1 MGSRIGA
8 VSISVR
14 LLGFLVLS
22 LLSTALLVGLS
33 SNVVRTEVAAPKS
46 DATKAVVDV
55 ATRVVA
61 TYGDRAAS
69 GAMTQD
75 QAKAAALDA
84 LKALRYHDTD
94 YFWVQDFDGR
104 VLMHPTNARIVG
116 LDPAQTKDPTG
127 RPIFVEFGQAA
138 RHGGGFVAYDWPK
151 PGSEAPQPKVSYVAP
166 YQPWGWAIGSGVYV
180 DDVDAAAQA
189 AGLRLA
195 LWGAGIA
202 LLSLGLALV
211 VRRSITTPLRQVV
224 STLRRHDLSYRFPAD
239 NTRNELHQ
247 LGGALNETLDG
258 MQRVATDVVA
268 ASTRL
273 RAAATELGRGG
284 ESIDAGARRTAGAA
298 ESLAHI
304 LTGLRADVGLVATDT
319 ENIGASIGQVAQNSD
334 AATSVASNAVQIATG
349 TTATVARLGT
359 SSAQINEVVR
369 VITAIAEQTNLLAL
383 NATIEAARAGDA
395 GKGFAVVANEVKEL
409 ARESARATEDI
420 SAKVGVMQADVAA
433 AVTDIENIARVIREI
448 SDYQSAISA
457 AVDEQHRTTG
467 AIGAT
472 VLGAARATGEA
483 ADSAA
488 AMSDQAATTSSD
500 VGDLRT
506 AIEGLVRLSGDL
518 HQAAAV
524 LGGRA

>member
-1 MGSRIGA
+1 MWSRIGG

-22 LLSTALLVGLS
+22 LISTALLVGLS
-33 SNVVRTEVAAPKS
+33 IGVVRDEVAQQKA

-55 ATRVVA
+55 ATKVVA
-61 TYGDRAAS
+61 GYGERAKS
-69 GAMTQD
+69 GAMTPE

-84 LKALRYHDTD
+84 LRSLRYHETD
-94 YFWVQDFDGR
+94 YFWVQEFDGR
-104 VLMHPTNARIVG
+104 VLMHPTNAKIIG
-116 LDPAQTKDPTG
+116 LDPSQTKDPSG
-127 RPIFVEFGQAA
+127 RPIFIEFGEAA
-138 RHGGGFVAYDWPK
+138 RSGGNFVAYDWPK
-151 PGSEAPQPKVSYVAP
+151 PGSDAPQPKISYVAP

-180 DDVDAAAQA
+180 DDVDAAAKA

-202 LLSLGLALV
+202 LLSLVLALV

-224 STLRRHDLSYRFPAD
+224 DILRRHDLSYRFPTT
-239 NTRNELHQ
+239 NPRNELHQ
-247 LGGALNETLDG
+247 LGGALNATLDG
-258 MQRVATDVVA
+258 MQQVATDVVA
-268 ASTRL
+268 ASARL
-273 RAAATELGRGG
+273 RTAADDLSRGG
-284 ESIDAGARRTAGAA
+284 ASIDAGAKETAGAA
-298 ESLAHI
+298 QSLAHT
-304 LTGLRADVGLVATDT
+304 LTGLREDVGRVSTDT
-319 ENIGASIGQVAQNSD
+319 EEIGASIGQVAANSD
-334 AATSVASNAVQIATG
+334 AAAGVATNAVHIATG
-349 TTATVARLGT
+349 TTETVARLGT

-369 VITAIAEQTNLLAL
+369 VITSIAEQTNLLAL

-420 SAKVGVMQADVAA
+420 SAKVRVMQADVAA

-448 SDYQSAISA
+448 SDYQGAISA

-467 AIGAT
+467 AISAT
-472 VLGAARATGEA
+472 VLGAARATGRA

-488 AMSDQAATTSSD
+488 AMSGQAATTSAD
-500 VGDLRT
+500 VGEMRT

-518 HQAAAV
+518 HQTAGL
-524 LGGRA
+524 LGGQA